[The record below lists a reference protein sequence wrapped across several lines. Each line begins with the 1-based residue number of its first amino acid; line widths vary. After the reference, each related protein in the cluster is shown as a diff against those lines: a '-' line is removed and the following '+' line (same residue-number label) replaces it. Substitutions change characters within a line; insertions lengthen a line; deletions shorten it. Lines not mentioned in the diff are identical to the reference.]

1 MRMPFGDFK
10 GVDLEDVPTGYLQ
23 WVAEN
28 VVGRA
33 ELVSEIEKQL
43 TMRRGEG
50 VPRSAL
56 DDVR

>member
-1 MRMPFGDFK
+1 MPFGQYRGDELD
-10 GVDLEDVPTGYLQ
+10 DLPTGYLE

-50 VPRSAL
+50 VPRAAL